1 MPDTP
6 ESDQPLVA
14 DPVRLEGLAAL
25 RDTALELAGAAS
37 RELAIFS
44 YELEPALYDNAAF
57 AEAVS
62 QVARSGRRARI
73 RLLIREHDRLVRHGH
88 ALVRLA
94 QQLPS
99 YIEIRLVAQE
109 SRHTAHGYLIADN
122 SGVLYQPQSDVF
134 QAKSSARDRRWAR
147 DLLAEFQ
154 RLWDHAAPDRQLRR
168 LHLTS

>member
-14 DPVRLEGLAAL
+14 EAVRLEGLAAL
-25 RDTALELAGAAS
+25 RDAALELAGAAS

-62 QVARSGRRARI
+62 RIARSGRRARV
-73 RLLIREHDRLVRHGH
+73 RLLIREHDRLIKHGH
-88 ALVRLA
+88 QLIRLA
-94 QQLPS
+94 HQLPS

-109 SRHTAHGYLIADN
+109 YRHTTHGYLVADDG
-122 SGVLYQPQSDVF
+122 GVLYQPQSDAF
-134 QAKSSARDRRWAR
+134 QAKTSARDRRWAR

-154 RLWDHAAPDRQLRR
+154 RLWDHATPDPQLRR
-168 LHLTS
+168 LHLAG